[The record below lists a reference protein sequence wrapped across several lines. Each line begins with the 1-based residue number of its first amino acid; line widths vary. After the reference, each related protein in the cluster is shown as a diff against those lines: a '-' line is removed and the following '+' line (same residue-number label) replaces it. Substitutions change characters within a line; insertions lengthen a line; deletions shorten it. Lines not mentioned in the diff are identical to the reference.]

1 MAFRNDF
8 LWGGATAANQV
19 EGGWKEGGK
28 GLANVDLMPHGSTR
42 YETGLGHADI
52 HSPKKGVNY
61 PSHEAVDMYHH
72 YKEDI
77 AMFGEMGMKTYRFS
91 IAWTRIF
98 PDGDEA
104 EPNEEGLRYYDD
116 LIDTCLEY
124 HIEPLVTICHFD
136 TPMGLVEKYGG
147 WRSRKMIDAFLKLCR
162 VLFTRYKGK
171 VKYWLTFNEINMILH
186 FPFVAAGLQFEKGEN
201 EVQTEITAV
210 HHELVASALATKL
223 AHEIDPL
230 NKIGCMV
237 AAGQYY
243 PETCNPADNLKALAD
258 NREVY
263 MFIDVQARGHY
274 PAYGL
279 KWIEAH
285 HAVIPFETGDEE
297 ILAAYPVDF
306 ISLSYYSSRVST
318 ADPQKGKQTESNI
331 FASAV
336 NPYLETSAWGWQI
349 DPLGFRIT
357 LNELY
362 DRYEKPL
369 FVVENGL
376 GAKDVVEKDGSI
388 HDPYRIAYL
397 RAHIQAMKE
406 AVEKDGVDMMGYTTW
421 GCIDLVSNG
430 TGEMEKRY
438 GFIYVDKD
446 NSGKGTLKRIRKDSF
461 YWYKKVISSNGEDLV

>member
-1 MAFRNDF
+1 M
-8 LWGGATAANQV
+8 
-19 EGGWKEGGK
+19 
-28 GLANVDLMPHGSTR
+28 
-42 YETGLGHADI
+42 
-52 HSPKKGVNY
+52 
-61 PSHEAVDMYHH
+61 
-72 YKEDI
+72 
-77 AMFGEMGMKTYRFS
+77 
-91 IAWTRIF
+91 
-98 PDGDEA
+98 
-104 EPNEEGLRYYDD
+104 
-116 LIDTCLEY
+116 
-124 HIEPLVTICHFD
+124 
-136 TPMGLVEKYGG
+136 
-147 WRSRKMIDAFLKLCR
+147 
-162 VLFTRYKGK
+162 
-171 VKYWLTFNEINMILH
+171 LT
-186 FPFVAAGLQFEKGEN
+186 V
-201 EVQTEITAV
+201 EVQTHPVRRNPVKFSDRE
-210 HHELVASALATKL
+210 SF
-223 AHEIDPL
+223 
-230 NKIGCMV
+230 
-237 AAGQYY
+237 
-243 PETCNPADNLKALAD
+243 PADASRPLKIAVKRFRGISDFFRSREALRGKRIILIENL
-258 NREVY
+258 
-263 MFIDVQARGHY
+263 FIDVQARGHY